1 MRSVTSSEEGE
12 ASEYPSSQRSTLD
25 SNPERALRLSAVAQQ
40 EAAKGRPLEAESD
53 SDITVTSVRL
63 GNR

>member
-25 SNPERALRLSAVAQQ
+25 SNPERALRLLI
-40 EAAKGRPLEAESD
+40 EALACGTREEAESD